1 MVKRLLT
8 LLHREFNGLHEAALL
23 LGFSALASQILAL
36 IRDRLL
42 AVKFGA
48 DQSLDIYYAAF
59 RIPDFLYATIAS
71 LVAAAVLIPWLVKY
85 LSAHDRT
92 QAQGLLDGVATLFAV
107 FIIVTAGAAFI
118 LMPVLVK
125 LIAPGF
131 SPVAYDQLITLAR
144 IMLLSPLFLGLSNL
158 FGAVTQSVR
167 RFFLYALSPLF
178 YNLGIIFG
186 VAVLYPRWGLNGL
199 AWGVVIGA
207 LFHWLIQVPSVIADG
222 LLPRPRRHVNWPQ
235 LKTVLLTS
243 LPRTATLALGQITTM
258 VLLALASLMPVGSI
272 AVFIFG
278 FNLQSVP
285 LTIIGV
291 SYSVAAFPT
300 LANLFATGAR
310 EKFLYQLTLAIRY
323 ILFWSVPATVLFIV
337 LRAQIVRVVLGAGSF
352 DWTDTRLTAA
362 ALALFV
368 ISLVGQSLNLLFV
381 RSYYA
386 TGQTTKP
393 LVINFVSALIT
404 IGLAVFFW
412 WLFVTVPWWSAWL
425 AMLLRVEDL
434 PGTMLLILP
443 LAFSLGTIINL
454 GLFWFMTERDFGRF
468 PKVVDQAL
476 GQSVVASAMS
486 GLVAYQSLNWLDNFL
501 DLDTFMGIATQG
513 VVAGLLGVLVLV
525 VVLMRFQNREL
536 LELKHS
542 LHRKFWR
549 AETVAPEPEGL

>member
-23 LGFSALASQILAL
+23 LGFSALASQVLAL

-85 LSAHDRT
+85 LSANDRA
-92 QAQGLLDGVATLFAV
+92 QAQELLDGVATLFAV
-107 FIIVTAGAAFI
+107 FIIVTAGAAFM

-199 AWGVVIGA
+199 AGGVVIGA

-235 LKTVLLTS
+235 LKKLLFTS

-368 ISLVGQSLNLLFV
+368 LSLVGQSLNLLFV

-386 TGQTTKP
+386 AGRTTKP
-393 LVINFVSALIT
+393 LVINFISSLIT
-404 IGLAVFFW
+404 IGLALFFR
-412 WLFVTVPWWSAWL
+412 WLFVAVPWWPAWL
-425 AMLLRVEDL
+425 ATLLRVEDL

-454 GLFWFMTERDFGRF
+454 GLFWFMTERDFGHF
-468 PKVVDQAL
+468 PNVVDQAL
-476 GQSVVASAMS
+476 GQSVVASAIA
-486 GLVAYQSLNWLDNFL
+486 GLVAYQTLNWLDNFL
-501 DLDTFMGIATQG
+501 DLNTFMGIATQG

-525 VVLMRFQNREL
+525 VVLARFQNREL